1 MYNIKLAFIL
11 QCINGYF
18 ILIENTLYSK
28 YDLYYIITVVGIYTF
43 VKEFRFYEK
52 PAGVD
57 FLSAY

>member
-18 ILIENTLYSK
+18 ILIKNTLYTK
-28 YDLYYIITVVGIYTF
+28 YDLYYIMVFKIYTF

-52 PAGVD
+52 TAGVD

>member
-11 QCINGYF
+11 QCIHGNF
-18 ILIENTLYSK
+18 ILIENKLYSK
-28 YDLYYIITVVGIYTF
+28 YDLYNITVVKIYTF

-52 PAGVD
+52 PAGVG